1 MDELIEQISSNT
13 GVDPTTARRAIGI
26 IFKFL
31 LSEGKGDEVQELIKS
46 LPGSQEAV
54 AEAPDL
60 GRGVMGAFNTLTS
73 AGLGMG
79 EIQGV
84 TREFIAFAKAKV
96 GEEPVREI
104 IGSIPGLN
112 QFV

>member
-1 MDELIEQISSNT
+1 MDELLEQISSNT
-13 GVDPTTARRAIGI
+13 GVDPVAARRAIGI

-31 LSEGKGDEVQELIKS
+31 LSEGKEGEVQELIKS
-46 LPGSQEAV
+46 LPGSKEAV
-54 AEAPDL
+54 ADAPDL
-60 GRGVMGAFNTLTS
+60 GRGVMGVFNTLTS

-84 TREFIAFAKAKV
+84 TREFIAFANAKV
-96 GEEPVREI
+96 GEEAVREI

>member
-1 MDELIEQISSNT
+1 MDELVDQVSSNT
-13 GVDPTTARRAIGI
+13 GLDPETARRAIGI
-26 IFKFL
+26 VFKFL

-54 AEAPDL
+54 AAAPDL
-60 GRGVMGAFNTLTS
+60 GGGVMGVFKTLTS

-84 TREFIAFAKAKV
+84 TREFIAFANAKV

>member
-1 MDELIEQISSNT
+1 MDELVEQISANT
-13 GVDPTTARRAIGI
+13 GVDPTIARRAIGI

-60 GRGVMGAFNTLTS
+60 GRGVMGVFNTLTS

-104 IGSIPGLN
+104 IASIPGLN